1 MGSVKQRLLVCNC
14 EKSMKV
20 DGGAIARALD
30 VPELHVHSQLCR
42 AEIGIF
48 EQALAEEGGVFVAC
62 TQESPLFAEVAE
74 ESGREH
80 PQFGNIRE
88 LAGWTADTQPVA
100 PKMAALIAAAAL
112 PTKPARLR
120 RVENDGLCLVV
131 GAGQAA
137 LDAAMLLNRTLS
149 VTLLLT
155 NAEDVLLPLV
165 LDFPVFSGRVA
176 RAMGSLGA
184 FEIVVDGYAPMLP
197 SSRRT
202 PQFALARDGAKS
214 SCSVLFDMSG
224 ETALFPRPEGR
235 DGYFRVDPAD
245 PVGVMHAVFEA
256 SGYDGEFEKPI
267 YVTYDASIC
276 AHERSQKT
284 GCTKCLDNCP
294 PGAIS
299 PAGDNILVD
308 TAICGGCGNC
318 AAHCPTGAIA
328 YDYPARPQMIARV
341 QTLAQTYLK
350 AGGHAPVLLLHDAGH
365 GAPLINAMAR
375 SGRGLPANVIPLEL
389 HSATG
394 VGHDLMAAA
403 MAAGFRSVAVLVDP
417 RKAGELHALNEEIL
431 LQETLLKGFGLAA
444 ARVSVLVES
453 DPDVLEQALYGLALP
468 AEIARQNFAPVG
480 GKRDVARAA
489 IALLAK
495 AGKSAARSSNSP
507 PPRLMGRS
515 WSTARN
521 ARCAW
526 PASRP
531 ARPMRCA
538 TTPKSPSCALSNPPA
553 CNVESALQPARKTA
567 ISLAPRYNL
576 SPTVMQPVTL
586 NEDEPAECTRC
597 GKAFASR
604 GVLERVKRTLGGK
617 HWMFETDERISLID
631 MCESCRLE
639 VLSGDG
645 ADPFAISQ
653 RPKVRTTDDYLEAD
667 KKGLSVEDFLS
678 GD

>member
-1 MGSVKQRLLVCNC
+1 MQ
-14 EKSMKV
+14 
-20 DGGAIARALD
+20 
-30 VPELHVHSQLCR
+30 
-42 AEIGIF
+42 
-48 EQALAEEGGVFVAC
+48 
-62 TQESPLFAEVAE
+62 
-74 ESGREH
+74 
-80 PQFGNIRE
+80 
-88 LAGWTADTQPVA
+88 
-100 PKMAALIAAAAL
+100 
-112 PTKPARLR
+112 
-120 RVENDGLCLVV
+120 
-131 GAGQAA
+131 
-137 LDAAMLLNRTLS
+137 
-149 VTLLLT
+149 
-155 NAEDVLLPLV
+155 
-165 LDFPVFSGRVA
+165 
-176 RAMGSLGA
+176 
-184 FEIVVDGYAPMLP
+184 
-197 SSRRT
+197 
-202 PQFALARDGAKS
+202 
-214 SCSVLFDMSG
+214 
-224 ETALFPRPEGR
+224 
-235 DGYFRVDPAD
+235 
-245 PVGVMHAVFEA
+245 AVFEA

-328 YDYPARPQMIARV
+328 YDYPARPQLIGRV

-403 MAAGFRSVAVLVDP
+403 LAAGFRSVAVLVDP

-495 AGKSAARSSNSP
+495 AGKSEQRDHRTPRLRALWGDRGRPREMHAVHGLRLGLPGRCAARQHRKARAALCRI
-507 PPRLMGRS
+507 RLRAMWNLRCNLPGR
-515 WSTARN
+515 R
-521 ARCAW
+521 
-526 PASRP
+526 PSR
-531 ARPMRCA
+531 
-538 TTPKSPSCALSNPPA
+538 
-553 CNVESALQPARKTA
+553 
-567 ISLAPRYNL
+567 LAPRYNL

>member
-1 MGSVKQRLLVCNC
+1 MSSMKHRVLVCNC

-20 DGGAIARALD
+20 DGAAIARALD
-30 VPELHVHSQLCR
+30 ISGLPVHSQLCR
-42 AEIGIF
+42 AEIGVF
-48 EQALAEEGGVFVAC
+48 EQALASDDGVFVAC
-62 TQESPLFAEVAE
+62 TQESALFSEVAE
-74 ESGREH
+74 DAGRAA
-80 PQFGNIRE
+80 PQVGNIRE
-88 LAGWTADTQPVA
+88 LAGWTADTRPVA
-100 PKMAALIAAAAL
+100 PKMAALIAASVL
-112 PTKPARLR
+112 PTRPARLR

-137 LDAAMLLNRTLS
+137 LDAAALLNRSLS

-155 NAEDVLLPLV
+155 DAQDVLLPLV
-165 LDFPVFSGRVA
+165 LDFPVFSGRIA
-176 RAMGSLGA
+176 RATGSLGA

-197 SSRRT
+197 SSRAT

-214 SCSVLFDMSG
+214 NCSVLFDMSG
-224 ETALFPRPEGR
+224 ATALFPRPEGR

-245 PVGVMHAVFEA
+245 PVRVMQAVFEA

-299 PAGDNILVD
+299 PAGDNIVVD

-328 YDYPARPQMIARV
+328 YDYPARPQLITRV
-341 QTLAQTYLK
+341 QMLARTYLE
-350 AGGHAPVLLLHDAGH
+350 AGGEAPVLLLHDAGH

-394 VGHDLMAAA
+394 VGHDLIASAL
-403 MAAGFRSVAVLVDP
+403 AAGFRSLAVLVDP
-417 RKAGELHALNEEIL
+417 RKTGELHALNEE
-431 LQETLLKGFGLAA
+431 TLLVDSFLDGFGLSLC
-444 ARVSVLVES
+444 RVLTLVES
-453 DPDVLEQALYGLALP
+453 DPDVVENALYGLAP
-468 AEIARQNFAPVG
+468 PTEIARQNFAPVG

-495 AGKSAARSSNSP
+495 AGKSASEIIE
-507 PPRLMGRS
+507 L
-515 WSTARN
+515 
-521 ARCAW
+521 
-526 PASRP
+526 PAYAPYGAIIVDREKCTLCMACVSACP
-531 ARPMRCA
+531 AD
-538 TTPKSPSCALSNPPA
+538 ALRDNTEKPELRF
-553 CNVESALQPARKTA
+553 VESACVQCGICAATCPEDA
-567 ISLAPRYNL
+567 IALAPRYNL
-576 SPTVMQPVTL
+576 APTVMQPVTL

-645 ADPFAISQ
+645 ADPFAIAQ
-653 RPKVRTTDDYLEAD
+653 RPKVRTTEDYLEAD
-667 KKGLSVEDFLS
+667 RKGLSVEDFLG